1 MVNYDVQTA
10 KELVVQAGKKLVE
23 TGLIARTWGN
33 VSARI
38 SDTQFVITPSGRAYE
53 TLTPEEIVV
62 VNIADCEYEGDIKPS
77 SEKGIHADAYRLRP
91 EVNFVIHTH
100 QVKAS
105 IVSAAD
111 ISIKNVYSDY
121 APIIGA
127 EVPCAAYGM
136 PSTGKLRK
144 GVAAAVEA
152 YPHSKAIIMKHHGA
166 LCMGTDYENAFA
178 IASALEQVCERVIK
192 ENYLR
197 RSWAKVFDAT
207 EMRNFYLKKFDEM
220 LTMPES
226 ICDFG
231 FSERVGNHFLLTVG
245 DETTEVT
252 IDGCVAVKGMA
263 PKVAKIHAA
272 IYQAYGVTH
281 IKHVTDPDIVAVSCL
296 GDTVKPMLDDF
307 AQIAGPNIRC
317 ATWVEGDTDNCTKEI
332 AKELKG
338 RNAVFVQGMGALATG
353 SSESDVGAVELV
365 MNKGCQS
372 EIGAHI
378 FMRPNYINP
387 LECQIMRT
395 IYVTKYSKKANEK

>member
-1 MVNYDVQTA
+1 MVNYDTQSA
-10 KELVVQAGKKLVE
+10 KEMVVKAGKKLVE

-53 TLTPEEIVV
+53 TLTPEEVVV
-62 VNIADCEYEGDIKPS
+62 VNIADCEHEGDIKPS

-105 IVSAAD
+105 VVSAAD
-111 ISIKNVYSDY
+111 ISIRNVYPEY
-121 APIIGA
+121 ACVIGS

-144 GVAAAVEA
+144 GVATALSD
-152 YPHSKAIIMKHHGA
+152 YPQSKAVIMKHHGA
-166 LCMGTDYENAFA
+166 VCVGSDFEEAFA
-178 IASALEQVCERVIK
+178 IASALEKVCDRVIK

-197 RSWAKVFDAT
+197 RSWAKKFDAT
-207 EMRNFYLKKFDEM
+207 EMRNFYLQKFDDM
-220 LTMPES
+220 LTMPEK

-231 FSERVGNHFLLTVG
+231 YSERVGNHFLFTLDG
-245 DETTEVT
+245 NTTEVT
-252 IDGCVAVKGMA
+252 IDGCVAVKGLA

-272 IYQAYGVTH
+272 IYRAYDVTY
-281 IKHVTDPDIVAVSCL
+281 IKHMTNLDIVAVSCL
-296 GDTVKPMLDDF
+296 SETIKPMLDDL

-317 ATWVEGDTDNCTKEI
+317 ASWVEGDTDRGTKDI
-332 AKELKG
+332 VAGLKG
-338 RNAVFVQGMGALATG
+338 RNAVFVQGTGALAIGT
-353 SSESDVGAVELV
+353 SESDVNAVELV
-365 MNKGCQS
+365 MAKGCES
-372 EIGAHI
+372 EIGANI

-387 LECQIMRT
+387 LECTIMRT
-395 IYVTKYSKKANEK
+395 IYVTKYSKKATEK

>member
-1 MVNYDVQTA
+1 MVNYDVQAA
-10 KELVVQAGKKLVE
+10 KEMVVEAGKKLVE

-62 VNIADCEYEGDIKPS
+62 VNIEDCSHEGDIKPS

-105 IVSAAD
+105 VISAANVT
-111 ISIKNVYSDY
+111 IKNVYPEFADK
-121 APIIGA
+121 IGSQ
-127 EVPCAAYGM
+127 VPCASYGM

-144 GVAAAVEA
+144 GVAAAVAE
-152 YPHSKAIIMKHHGA
+152 YPWSKAVIMKHHGA
-166 LCMGTDYENAFA
+166 LCMGADYDEAFE
-178 IASALEQVCERVIK
+178 IASALEQVCDRVIR

-197 RSWAKVFDAT
+197 RSWAKTYDAT
-207 EMRNFYLKKFDEM
+207 EMRNFYLQKFDEM
-220 LTMPES
+220 LTMPET
-226 ICDFG
+226 ICNFG
-231 FSERVGNHFLLTVG
+231 TSERVGDHFLLQVG

-252 IDGCVAVKGMA
+252 IDGCVAVKGIA

-272 IYQAYGVTH
+272 LYQAYPITH

-296 GDTVKPMLDDF
+296 GETIKPMLDDF

-317 ATWVEGDTDNCTKEI
+317 AAWIEGDTDNCTKEI
-332 AKELKG
+332 VKGLKG
-338 RNAVFVQGMGALATG
+338 RNAVFVQGMGAIATG
-353 SSESDVGAVELV
+353 NSESDVDAVELV

-372 EIGAHI
+372 DIGAHI
-378 FMRPNYINP
+378 FMRPNYISP
-387 LECQIMRT
+387 VECQIMRT